1 MELELSDR
9 PFVLFKNAR
18 RGVLQL
24 VFKRREDGEY
34 TLLELHSSAQN

>member
-18 RGVLQL
+18 RNVLQI
-24 VFKRREDGEY
+24 VYKRREDSECP
-34 TLLELHSSAQN
+34 LVELNTTV